1 MKVAPKDYAVVN
13 IAKDEDKPKLK
24 LILIKSSNNGE
35 VIGIDQKQPHVEREV
50 VQVDLPKVLLNLG
63 QNPYPGSYLGLST
76 KNLYRRT
83 LESELGPVHILCGI
97 KKSEFELFRES
108 AARFKTW
115 LTKNKLDFI
124 LNDELTLEIVSDTG
138 KYAGLYYAKSKKL
151 PIPKIALNYEK
162 LFTDGVNLDYVLAH
176 EYGHHI
182 DYTYINEHDK
192 ARSSWVSLFKDSTEA
207 PLVEKKF
214 IAECLEI
221 VVASDVNCLR
231 DVVSELEADNVP
243 LFKHICKW
251 IVKNRK
257 LKLQDIDS
265 LLKDKDYDSVKE
277 IWPKQAIAYSN
288 LKPLV
293 SEYACVSSR
302 ELLAESFAFKV
313 EGKKLPERVES
324 LLDKSLSLARR
335 LNK

>member
-1 MKVAPKDYAVVN
+1 MKTVPKDYVIVN
-13 IAKDEDKPKLK
+13 VAKDEERAKLK
-24 LILIKSSNNGE
+24 LLLVKSSNNGE
-35 VIGIDQKQPHVEREV
+35 LIGIDQKQPHIEREII
-50 VQVDLPKVLLNLG
+50 QVDTPKVLLNLG
-63 QNPYPGSYLGLST
+63 QNPYPGVYLGLST
-76 KNLYRRT
+76 KNLYKRT
-83 LESELGPVHILCGI
+83 LESDIGPIHILCGI
-97 KKSEFELFRES
+97 KKPEFKLLTE
-108 AARFKTW
+108 AATRFKDW
-115 LTKNKLDFI
+115 LVKNKLDFI
-124 LNDELTLEIVSDTG
+124 LKDELTLEVVASAG
-138 KYAGLYYAKSKKL
+138 KYAGVYYAKSKKL
-151 PIPKIALNYEK
+151 PIPKIALSYEK
-162 LFTDGVNLDYVLAH
+162 LFEEGASLDYVLAH

-182 DYTYINEHDK
+182 DFTYINEHDK

-221 VVASDVNCLR
+221 VVNSDVNCLR
-231 DVVSELEADNVP
+231 DVITELEAENVV
-243 LFKHICKW
+243 LFKHLCKW

-257 LKLQDIDS
+257 LKIQDIDS
-265 LLKDKDYDSVKE
+265 LLKDKDYESVKE

-313 EGKKLPERVES
+313 SGMKLPERVES